1 MLVARRKTGRNGV
14 WVLHVRERL
23 RALRLGHGAPVRLAA
38 GARPEKDVEV
48 QHRRGL
54 AHLRQRRRAREHLD
68 ELFRSRAE
76 IEASVTFLPATRTME
91 YPSPSSSTRLGDQ
104 RAAMSAPV
112 PARSTSGI
120 ALETT
125 RPSEP
130 SATVNL
136 RGVGATKPSGAEMET
151 DAGSSIA
158 RQVVIRRGRGGA
170 PEETH
175 RERAGGGE
183 GSGHGRRCGG
193 RCAGPRRSADTV
205 ETRRRFLVAESPPRK
220 RPQAAVFASPA
231 PVPGTRRAGA
241 ERPLGTA
248 LYRARTTPP
257 HSSPKRTCASRPR
270 RPIALFPPLGGCVRR
285 GRLAEGR
292 PARLCASA
300 GASSQESFTQ
310 PVFPFSQ
317 VVNHEAAKVALVLAA
332 VDPRVGGVALLGGHG
347 TCKSTLARAR
357 ARSSRA

>member
-1 MLVARRKTGRNGV
+1 MYGNVFAPSALAMGRQYV
-14 WVLHVRERL
+14 SP
-23 RALRLGHGAPVRLAA
+23 LGHGRKRMSRSSTAA
-38 GARPEKDVEV
+38 ASRT
-48 QHRRGL
+48 
-54 AHLRQRRRAREHLD
+54 LRQYGEPSYSNTSMSFSGRGP
-68 ELFRSRAE
+68 RS
-76 IEASVTFLPATRTME
+76 EASVTFLPATRTME

-104 RAAMSAPV
+104 PLMSAPV

-158 RQVVIRRGRGGA
+158 RQVVIRRGRAVVRPRRRTESA
-170 PEETH
+170 PVAA
-175 RERAGGGE
+175 REAAMVVG
-183 GSGHGRRCGG
+183 CGG
-193 RCAGPRRSADTV
+193 RCAAPRRSADNV

-231 PVPGTRRAGA
+231 PVPGTRRARR
-241 ERPLGTA
+241 ETSGTA

-292 PARLCASA
+292 PR
-300 GASSQESFTQ
+300 E
-310 PVFPFSQ
+310 
-317 VVNHEAAKVALVLAA
+317 
-332 VDPRVGGVALLGGHG
+332 ALLRPPA
-347 TCKSTLARAR
+347 LR
-357 ARSSRA
+357 ARSLSRSPFFLFLRW

>member
-1 MLVARRKTGRNGV
+1 M
-14 WVLHVRERL
+14 
-23 RALRLGHGAPVRLAA
+23 
-38 GARPEKDVEV
+38 
-48 QHRRGL
+48 
-54 AHLRQRRRAREHLD
+54 
-68 ELFRSRAE
+68 
-76 IEASVTFLPATRTME
+76 
-91 YPSPSSSTRLGDQ
+91 
-104 RAAMSAPV
+104 MSAPV

-158 RQVVIRRGRGGA
+158 RQVVIRRGRAVVRPRRRTESA
-170 PEETH
+170 PVAA
-175 RERAGGGE
+175 REAAMVVG
-183 GSGHGRRCGG
+183 CGG
-193 RCAGPRRSADTV
+193 RCAGPRRSADNV

-292 PARLCASA
+292 PR
-300 GASSQESFTQ
+300 E
-310 PVFPFSQ
+310 
-317 VVNHEAAKVALVLAA
+317 
-332 VDPRVGGVALLGGHG
+332 ALLRPPA
-347 TCKSTLARAR
+347 LR
-357 ARSSRA
+357 ARSLSRSPFFLFLRS